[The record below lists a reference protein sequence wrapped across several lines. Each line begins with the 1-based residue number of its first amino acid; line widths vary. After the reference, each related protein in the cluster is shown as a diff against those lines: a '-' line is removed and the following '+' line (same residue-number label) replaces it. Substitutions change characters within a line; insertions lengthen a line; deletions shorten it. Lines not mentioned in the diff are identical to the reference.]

1 MQSYPKTIWE
11 IFSTANFRCQEKFP
25 QTLYHTTA
33 FGCRVPWKSNL
44 ARWHRCRFKREVIIM
59 SVWWL
64 QQMSDDTPNVW
75 LKDFFV
81 CVVFF
86 GSPKFFKQAMVS
98 QLEQLDANFG
108 QRYSKGAWFSIS
120 ISTISQ
126 TLVCSSLIAG
136 FVPGKWLARW
146 FSNPAITTMGCLNLC
161 RMNDGISGPTN
172 LNWWIYW
179 ISEASKVW
187 QSN

>member
-120 ISTISQ
+120 IYRRPLCALLLSQ
-126 TLVCSSLIAG
+126 VLCQGNGWPDGS
-136 FVPGKWLARW
+136 
-146 FSNPAITTMGCLNLC
+146 AIP
-161 RMNDGISGPTN
+161 RSPQRD
-172 LNWWIYW
+172 
-179 ISEASKVW
+179 V
-187 QSN
+187 